1 MKNKYGVETSKIS
14 VSANKF
20 QCAFCL
26 DTLSEATKILAF
38 NKLYKVE
45 KYDETFNEILH
56 VGCQNICFCIV

>member
-26 DTLSEATKILAF
+26 DTPSKALKNLAF

-45 KYDETFNEILH
+45 KYDEKFNEKLH
-56 VGCQNICFCIV
+56 VGCQSICFCIV